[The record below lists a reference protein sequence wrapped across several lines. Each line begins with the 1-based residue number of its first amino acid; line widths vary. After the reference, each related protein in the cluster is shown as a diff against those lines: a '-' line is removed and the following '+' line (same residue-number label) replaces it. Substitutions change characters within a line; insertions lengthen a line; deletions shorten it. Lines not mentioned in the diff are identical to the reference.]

1 VRCLTHLLQGVV
13 RQQDLALMQV
23 AIDKGKPVMFAIN
36 KTDCIPAEERG
47 AVLRHLIKQLHESIS
62 QARPSR
68 LLVGA
73 HRQRHAF
80 AVGRYNNRQLIG
92 FRKQACRNAACFL
105 AQVTVADVRVAMVHR
120 GIDRVLDAAAELHAK
135 ANSKHS
141 TQQLN
146 SWLEDW
152 RRAHPPT
159 PGRGTRLK

>member
-1 VRCLTHLLQGVV
+1 
-13 RQQDLALMQV
+13 MQV
-23 AIDKGKPVMFAIN
+23 VIDKGKPVMFAIN

-47 AVLRHLIKQLHESIS
+47 AVLRDLIKQLHESIS

-68 LLVGA
+68 LLVSA
-73 HRQRHAF
+73 QHQRHAF
-80 AVGRYNNRQLIG
+80 AVGRYNDRQLIG
-92 FRKQACRNAACFL
+92 LRKQACCNAACLL
-105 AQVTVADVRVAMVHR
+105 ARVAVPDIHVVMVHR

-135 ANSKHS
+135 ARSKHS

>member
-1 VRCLTHLLQGVV
+1 MRCLTHLLQSVAL
-13 RQQDLALMQV
+13 RQDLALVQV
-23 AIDKGKPVMFAIN
+23 TIDKGKPVMFAIN
-36 KTDCIPAEERG
+36 KTDCIPVEERG
-47 AVLRHLIKQLHESIS
+47 AILRHLIKRLHESIS

-80 AVGRYNNRQLIG
+80 AVRRSTNRQLIG
-92 FRKQACRNAACFL
+92 FRKQACCNAACLL
-105 AQVTVADVRVAMVHR
+105 ARVAVADIHVVMVHR
-120 GIDRVLDAAAELHAK
+120 GIDRVLDATTELHAK
-135 ANSKHS
+135 ARSKHS

-152 RRAHPPT
+152 RRAHAPT

>member
-1 VRCLTHLLQGVV
+1 
-13 RQQDLALMQV
+13 MQV

-62 QARPSR
+62 QVRPSL

-73 HRQRHAF
+73 QRQRHAF
-80 AVGRYNNRQLIG
+80 AVGRYHNRQLIG
-92 FRKQACRNAACFL
+92 FRKQVRCNAACFL
-105 AQVTVADVRVAMVHR
+105 ARVAVADVHVAMMHR

-135 ANSKHS
+135 ACSKHS